1 MYVANEWRAT
11 HSVTPESPLAKIGND
26 SRTLLKKGEVLVR
39 GVFDLEVRRE
49 PQAFLADAVIDEG
62 IMDIE

>member
-1 MYVANEWRAT
+1 M
-11 HSVTPESPLAKIGND
+11 
-26 SRTLLKKGEVLVR
+26 LKKGEVLER